1 MTLTLKDLREINKLT
16 QKELANKIG
25 SDRRSI
31 IRYETGEHM
40 PNILVAKKLSIALD
54 VSLDDLIN
62 GMLSVYDKKQI

>member
-1 MTLTLKDLREINKLT
+1 MTLNLKDLRKINKLT
-16 QKELANKIG
+16 QKELASKIG

-62 GMLSVYDKKQI
+62 GMLSVYDKK